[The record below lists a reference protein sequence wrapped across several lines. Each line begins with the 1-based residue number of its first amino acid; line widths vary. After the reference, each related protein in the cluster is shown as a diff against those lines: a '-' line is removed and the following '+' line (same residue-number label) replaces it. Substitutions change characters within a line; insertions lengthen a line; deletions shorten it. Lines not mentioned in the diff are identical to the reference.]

1 MKKTY
6 AGQKAPFTTVM
17 VQANTADKV
26 VALEKRAIAA
36 GAEALGIQ
44 TCRFPEEEKNI
55 ATYRRIFEA
64 AGDLPTYVT
73 HYRVKA
79 NEGKSDEELARGM
92 IEIARA
98 GATIV
103 DVMGDL
109 FDPHPDE
116 LTENPEAVEKQKK
129 LIEAIHAEGAEV
141 LMSSHTHKYMS
152 AERILDI
159 AEAQQAR
166 GADVVKIVVNA
177 GSRAEEAEVL
187 RAATLLERTLKVPF
201 MLLCGGSHHV
211 MRRVGPYFGS
221 CTWLTV
227 LEYDECATKSQ
238 PLLADIQE
246 IRRVIN
252 MRE

>member
-6 AGQKAPFTTVM
+6 AGQKAPFLTVM
-17 VQANTADKV
+17 VQANTADEV
-26 VALEKRAIAA
+26 IALEKRAIAA

-73 HYRVKA
+73 HYRVKQ

-92 IEIARA
+92 LEIAEA

-109 FDPHPDE
+109 FAPHPDE
-116 LTENPEAVEKQKK
+116 LTEDPEAVEKQVE
-129 LIEAIHAEGAEV
+129 LIEKLHARGAEV

-159 AEAQQAR
+159 ALAQESR

-177 GSRAEEAEVL
+177 GSRAEEAEVM

-211 MRRVGPYFGS
+211 LRRVGPYFGS

-227 LEYDECATKSQ
+227 LEYDACATKSQ

-246 IRRVIN
+246 IRRLMNI
-252 MRE
+252 